1 MASVSAFV
9 LMGPSHPNDT
19 GLSPEWIC
27 ELWEGDRPKWVLRS
41 LRPNRRN
48 RTFSPRAPGR
58 ILDSLQAAIGSA
70 YPESLN
76 DIDEPIGVSLV
87 VVCLD
92 GSSLAKSLPRLR
104 KLERFDV
111 HEAPVSWYR
120 NFDRWSGKWKT
131 PR

>member
-27 ELWEGDRPKWVLRS
+27 ELWEGDRAKWVLKSMRS
-41 LRPNRRN
+41 NRRN
-48 RTFSPRAPGR
+48 RIFSPSTPGK
-58 ILDSLQAAIGSA
+58 ILESLESAIDSA
-70 YPESLN
+70 YPGSLK
-76 DIDEPIGVSLV
+76 DLEDPIGVSLV

-104 KLERFDV
+104 KLKRFDV
-111 HEAPVSWYR
+111 HQAPVSWYR
-120 NFDRWSGKWKT
+120 TFNHWSGKWT
-131 PR
+131 TSR